1 MKRLTAGIFAVL
13 MGLVSINGA
22 DAAVT
27 SEAWVRQ
34 ELDKRQPVLTQEN
47 AAGTNVTISSD
58 HKINVPTTD
67 TAMAGSVVPASA
79 GLVYTVQD
87 NAKTARDGLG
97 TRITAN
103 ETAIS
108 NLQSGK
114 ADKGTKLSDYGITD
128 AYTKGE
134 TDTEIAKAV
143 QKTMDGD
150 VSAALGNYLLKT
162 EAERLYETIDAANAT
177 NTKQTADIKA
187 NTDALTILNGN
198 ATVENSVAGKIA
210 SAVSAM
216 TRVDTAVNGQFVTVV
231 SQSNGQI
238 SVERRSLLQ
247 SDIPTIKL
255 EQVGINDGTA
265 WRTLMDML
273 SANSQGSVQLLS
285 TADGLKNLVI
295 RNGAITSNMI
305 ADGAV
310 GTKQLANGAVTSD
323 KISAGAVGENALGEN
338 AVTGDKIK
346 DGVVDAE
353 KLATAVQNQLNGAL
367 QAPKSYEASNAGTLV
382 LTAVPDGKGGYTYA
396 WEAISGR

>member
-13 MGLVSINGA
+13 MGLVSVNVA

-27 SEAWVRQ
+27 SEAYVKQ
-34 ELDKRQPVLTQEN
+34 ELAKKQPVLTQEN

-58 HKINVPTTD
+58 HKINVETTN
-67 TAMAGSVVPASA
+67 TAAAGSIVPASA
-79 GLVYTVQD
+79 GLVHTVMTD
-87 NAKTARDGLG
+87 AATARSGLD

-103 ETAIS
+103 ETAVS

-134 TDTEIAKAV
+134 TDTAIAEAV
-143 QKTMDGD
+143 KGTMEGD
-150 VSAALGNYLLKT
+150 VSAALGDYLKKT
-162 EAERLYETIDAANAT
+162 EAETIYETIAAAQEI
-177 NTKQTADIKA
+177 NTAQTTKIDA
-187 NTDALTILNGN
+187 NTAAVATLNGN
-198 ATVENSVAGKIA
+198 ESVDGSVAKKIA
-210 SAVSAM
+210 DAVSAM
-216 TRVDTAVNGQFVTVV
+216 TRADTAVNGQFVTVV

-273 SANSQGSVQLLS
+273 SADSQGSVQLLS
-285 TADGLKNLVI
+285 TEDGLKNLVI

-310 GTKQLANGAVTSD
+310 GTKQLADGAVTSE

-346 DGVVDAE
+346 NGVVDAN
-353 KLATAVQNQLNGAL
+353 KLAEAVQNQLNGAL
-367 QAPKSYEASNAGTLV
+367 QAPKSYEASDAGTLV

>member
-1 MKRLTAGIFAVL
+1 MKQLTAGIFAVL

-22 DAAVT
+22 NAAVT
-27 SEAWVRQ
+27 SEAYVKQ
-34 ELDKRQPVLTQEN
+34 ELNKKQPVLTQQN
-47 AAGTNVTISSD
+47 AAGTNVTID
-58 HKINVPTTD
+58 DNHKINVPTTN
-67 TAMAGSVVPASA
+67 TAADGSIMPASA
-79 GLVYTVQD
+79 GLVYTVMTS
-87 NAKTARDGLG
+87 AETAREGLD

-103 ETAIS
+103 EAAIS

-134 TDTEIAKAV
+134 TDTAIADAV
-143 QKTMDGD
+143 KGTMEGD
-150 VSAALGNYLLKT
+150 VSTALGDYLKKT
-162 EAERLYETIDAANAT
+162 DAEVKYETIAAAKAT
-177 NTKQTADIKA
+177 NDKQTADIQA
-187 NTDALTILNGN
+187 NTNALTILNGN
-198 ATVENSVAGKIA
+198 ATVENSVAKKIA
-210 SAVSAM
+210 DAVSVM
-216 TRVDTAVNGQFVTVV
+216 THADAAVNGQFVTVV
-231 SQSNGQI
+231 SQSNGKI

-273 SANSQGSVQLLS
+273 STNSQGSVQLLS
-285 TADGLKNLVI
+285 TPDGLKNLVI

-310 GTKQLANGAVTSD
+310 DTKQLANGAVTGD
-323 KISAGAVGENALGEN
+323 KLDKD

-367 QAPKSYEASNAGTLV
+367 QAPKSYEASDAGTLV